1 MGNGSDALNDMPGTI
16 NVSTKVRRLIKSVD
30 SYAALKA
37 TKADKVFIRDASVG
51 GEFVIST
58 DQASAANNVTR
69 ITRDDG
75 VIMDRVWDGK
85 NFYADWVPMSTT
97 IGALGTTST
106 TYTGDKIRYAAL
118 LCGNNGTIHLTEG
131 AEYLVN
137 LPINL
142 QSHRL
147 IGYGSTIKRGPQI
160 SALTTAQTEI
170 GSNVITM
177 ADTSAF
183 TVGSLCLAVLT
194 PGTLGGH
201 AMYATSGG
209 GFFISSKTATT
220 LTLSAN
226 VVKTVPIGTKI
237 VIYDNMLFQLS
248 SDVPGKIEGVT
259 FDGNVSEHSDVL
271 DWAVGWLCN
280 VHYCRIDRCIF
291 QNQANE
297 CIAIG
302 SGEVTNCN
310 ASALWG
316 SFVHTSTAS
325 DKTPYGL
332 LVANNYCANVNTKN
346 SGHDEGVITFSN
358 KSRNIRIRDCVFDNT
373 GYTRGQGV
381 FGAQTTSTSTD
392 DDGNFFANNVVAK
405 NFGSIMAV
413 STSGALLDY
422 DNLSIEN
429 CVFENC
435 KSLTVGTIGT
445 PGKTPVVK
453 RFMCQNNRFVN
464 CYAIVGLVRDFTWA
478 NNTLIWQVGG
488 TGCYAGSHATTFASL
503 PTTRVGG
510 SALAN
515 GDFAYLDATDGANL
529 KGVYI
534 RASGA
539 WVYSATETEKLPVNT
554 VYACLQVS
562 DCGLVKITGG
572 AIIGP
577 EFVSETQFTKGIWLR
592 TTVPL
597 KTEVG
602 TSTTAYMSDV
612 LVADIDIIN
621 WQYGVVNGGS
631 AHWAVTPSY
640 NVAGWRFSN
649 VNVWPIKETR
659 YPYVIGLEVIAGT
672 MATNC
677 QVYMPSTAIY
687 TGGCGIIAKGPLD
700 KTKNVG
706 GIVQNCY
713 VPYAAGTADT
723 IRLGRITD
731 VAQVNDNCVAINNII
746 GKAVALAG
754 THDSIQEGNKVLAT
768 EMTGY
773 TAGELP
779 IHRAVG
785 TNSTL
790 Y

>member
-1 MGNGSDALNDMPGTI
+1 MGQ
-16 NVSTKVRRLIKSVD
+16 
-30 SYAALKA
+30 
-37 TKADKVFIRDASVG
+37 
-51 GEFVIST
+51 VISNYARIKRFSDFDSPVKVADRTALLASTGNFVDVVDADTGGKFVLSSDQVTASDNVLRIERT
-58 DQASAANNVTR
+58 DGSIVDR
-69 ITRDDG
+69 IWDG
-75 VIMDRVWDGK
+75 V
-85 NFYADWVPMSTT
+85 NFHAEWVPMSTQ
-97 IGALGTTST
+97 IGSHGTTSA
-106 TYTGDKIRYAAL
+106 TYTADKIRYAAL
-118 LCGNNGTIHLTEG
+118 LSGDTGTIHLKPG
-131 AEYLVN
+131 QIYLSN

-142 QSHRL
+142 QSQNL
-147 IGYGSTIKRGPQI
+147 IGYNSTIKRGAQI

-170 GSNVITM
+170 GSNVLTF

-194 PGTLGGH
+194 SGTLGGH

-220 LTLSAN
+220 LTLNAN
-226 VVKTVPIGTKI
+226 VVKTVPIGTKV
-237 VIYDNMLFQLS
+237 VIYDNMLFQYS
-248 SDVPGKIEGVT
+248 ADVPGKIEGVT

-280 VHYCRIDRCIF
+280 AKYCRIDRCIF

-297 CIAIG
+297 CISIG

-310 ASALWG
+310 ASTLWG
-316 SFVHTSTAS
+316 SFVHTSTPS
-325 DKTPYGL
+325 DKTAYGL
-332 LVANNYCANVNTKN
+332 LVANNYCVDVNTKN

-392 DDGNFFANNVVAK
+392 NDGNFFANNVTAK

-422 DNLSIEN
+422 DNLTIEN
-429 CVFENC
+429 CVFEDC
-435 KSLTVGTIGT
+435 KSLTVGTVGT

-453 RFMCQNNRFVN
+453 RFMCQNTRFVN

-488 TGCYAGSHATTFASL
+488 SGCYAGSHATTFASL
-503 PTTRVGG
+503 PSTRVGG
-510 SALAN
+510 AALAD
-515 GDFAYLDATDGANL
+515 GDFAYLSATDGGNL

-534 RASGA
+534 RDTGA
-539 WVYSATETEKLPVNT
+539 WVYSATETAKLPVNT
-554 VYACLQVS
+554 VYAGLQVS

-572 AIIGP
+572 AVIGP
-577 EFVSETQFTKGIWLR
+577 EFISETNFASGIWLR
-592 TTVPL
+592 TTVPI
-597 KTEVG
+597 KTEAG

-612 LVADIDIIN
+612 LVSDIDIIN
-621 WQYGVVNGGS
+621 WRYGLANGGS
-631 AHWAVTPSY
+631 SHWAVTPTY
-640 NVAGWRFSN
+640 DVAAWRFAN
-649 VNVWPIKETR
+649 VNVWPIREAN
-659 YPYVIGLEVIAGT
+659 YPYVTGIEVIAGT
-672 MATNC
+672 MATGC
-677 QVYMPSTAIY
+677 SVYMPTTAIY
-687 TGGCGIIAKGPLD
+687 QGACGIIAKGPLD
-700 KTKNVG
+700 KTKHVG

-713 VPYAAGTADT
+713 VPMAPGTSDA

-731 VAQVNDNCVAINNII
+731 VAQVNDNCVAINNVI
-746 GKAVALAG
+746 GKAVSLIG